1 MARRKRNKSSD
12 GDPSPAPRTK
22 RVRRR
27 PSDPPPNYV
36 VEYAHNTLDEAGRSF
51 ILTYIHKSE
60 SHNGKRFFDCSHPLC
75 TKVTARDNHGIRAHL
90 GKHASEVPCL
100 GNAFKCQLG
109 CDLSFNYPKHRNEHY
124 KDVHPGQDRREEPD
138 MSMHHLL
145 LYLADK
151 KVKDPSFFPDEQ
163 AADVSEADSF
173 LTDDEN
179 AYASDHELLLSI
191 DHRRDDLAS
200 SSGYTANDASNN
212 LFIPDASPPPPP
224 PRLPYT

>member
-1 MARRKRNKSSD
+1 
-12 GDPSPAPRTK
+12 
-22 RVRRR
+22 
-27 PSDPPPNYV
+27 
-36 VEYAHNTLDEAGRSF
+36 
-51 ILTYIHKSE
+51 
-60 SHNGKRFFDCSHPLC
+60 
-75 TKVTARDNHGIRAHL
+75 
-90 GKHASEVPCL
+90 
-100 GNAFKCQLG
+100 
-109 CDLSFNYPKHRNEHY
+109 
-124 KDVHPGQDRREEPD
+124 

-163 AADVSEADSF
+163 AADVSEADSLF